1 MRVPRP
7 PFSDREF
14 IETQFNYRTDHGTC
28 FKINFYFKKPPH
40 GLQPLPGAGSGCL
53 FLYFSWRVMLWN
65 LKGLI

>member
-28 FKINFYFKKPPH
+28 FKINFYLKKYLLMDCTP
-40 GLQPLPGAGSGCL
+40 CL
-53 FLYFSWRVMLWN
+53 EQEVGVCSCISC
-65 LKGLI
+65 GG